1 MNPIFQ
7 ERARPVT
14 LPHHTDARGVLLPFD
29 FADLPFV
36 PQRLFVVTGVPAGG
50 VRGRHA
56 HRDSWQL
63 MACLAGHVDVL
74 ARYRDESLT
83 VRLDAPGQAILIGP
97 QVWSQQTY
105 HSPDSALLVL
115 ASEPYPSTVYLD
127 HWQGIDQAAP

>member
-1 MNPIFQ
+1 MTSSFQ
-7 ERARPVT
+7 TRVRPFT
-14 LPHHTDARGVLLPFD
+14 LPTHQDARGVLVPFD
-29 FADLPFV
+29 FGNLPFV

-63 MACLAGHVDVL
+63 LACLAGQVDVL
-74 ARYRDESLT
+74 ARYRDESLQL
-83 VRLDAPGQAILIGP
+83 RLDAPGQAVLIGP

-105 HSPDSALLVL
+105 HSPGASLLVL
-115 ASEPYPSTVYLD
+115 ASEPYQSTVYLD